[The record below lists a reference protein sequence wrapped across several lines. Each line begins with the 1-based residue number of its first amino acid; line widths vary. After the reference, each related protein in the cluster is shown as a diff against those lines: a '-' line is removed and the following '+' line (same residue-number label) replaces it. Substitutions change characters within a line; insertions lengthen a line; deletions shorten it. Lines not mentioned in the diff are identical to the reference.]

1 MPFLVIEG
9 SKRMLIEHK
18 MSELTV
24 TFSITCP
31 VFQQTG
37 KLHMMGF
44 LLLVFGVI
52 LIGQGLG
59 GLIG

>member
-1 MPFLVIEG
+1 
-9 SKRMLIEHK
+9 MLIEHK